1 MKEAS
6 VGCWLRSLAFAIFD
20 PGPSWIFER
29 EAVLESQDNKRH
41 IVLEISFGG
50 EMTEDGRG
58 GS

>member
-41 IVLEISFGG
+41 RS
-50 EMTEDGRG
+50 
-58 GS
+58 